1 MAAVLFIIA
10 TPIGNLD
17 DISRRAIDTLS
28 RVDLIAAEDTRHS
41 QHLLSHL
48 GLKKKMLSLHD
59 HNEHDR
65 VEQIVS
71 YLQQGMS
78 VGLISDAGT
87 PLISDP
93 GYKLVNGVINAGY
106 QVCPIPGASSIIT
119 ALCASGLATDN
130 FTFHG
135 FLSQKNAE
143 RLTRLESIKTQ
154 AGTQI
159 LLESTHRIVRLM
171 QQLNEIMPLADV
183 VLAKELT
190 KRHENFIRGNAAS
203 CLAQLEQSPEL
214 QKGEFVVLLSN
225 KSETDIE
232 QNAQEST
239 RLLKILLADMPLKKA
254 VKLAVEITGLKKN
267 DLYQQA
273 LKISKESP
281 A

>member
-1 MAAVLFIIA
+1 MSAVLFIIA

-28 RVDLIAAEDTRHS
+28 SVDLIAAEDTRHS

-59 HNEHDR
+59 HNEDDR
-65 VEQIVS
+65 VLQIVS

-93 GYKLVNGVINAGY
+93 GYKLVHGVIEAGF

-119 ALCASGLATDN
+119 ALCAAGLPTDR

-135 FLSQKNAE
+135 FLSQKNTE
-143 RLTRLESIKTQ
+143 RLTQLEAIKLQ
-154 AGTQI
+154 RGTQI
-159 LLESTHRIVRLM
+159 LLESTHRIVRLL
-171 QQLNEIMPLADV
+171 QQMCEVMPTAEV

-190 KRHENFIRGNAAS
+190 KRHENFIRGKAES

-214 QKGEFVVLLSN
+214 QKGEFVVLLSLPQ
-225 KSETDIE
+225 KTDIE
-232 QNAQEST
+232 QDSQQSN
-239 RLLKILLADMPLKKA
+239 RLLKILLQDMPLKKA

-273 LKISKESP
+273 LEITRESD
-281 A
+281 

>member
-1 MAAVLFIIA
+1 MSAVLFIIA

-28 RVDLIAAEDTRHS
+28 RVDLVAAEDTRHS
-41 QHLLSHL
+41 QYLLSHL

-59 HNEHDR
+59 HNENDR
-65 VEQIVS
+65 VAQIVD

-93 GYKLVNGVINAGY
+93 GYKLVNGVIEAGF

-119 ALCASGLATDN
+119 ALCAAGLPTDC

-143 RLTRLESIKTQ
+143 RLTRLELIKAQ
-154 AGTQI
+154 PGTQI
-159 LLESTHRIVRLM
+159 LLESTHRIVRLL
-171 QQLNEIMPLADV
+171 QQLDQVMPAADV

-190 KRHENFIRGNAAS
+190 KRHENFIRGTAQS

-214 QKGEFVVLLSN
+214 QKGEFVVLLSVQ
-225 KSETDIE
+225 SESDPE
-232 QNAQEST
+232 QDALESR

-273 LKISKESP
+273 LKISGESST
-281 A
+281 

>member
-1 MAAVLFIIA
+1 MSAVLFIIA

-28 RVDLIAAEDTRHS
+28 SVDLIAAEDTRHS

-59 HNEHDR
+59 HNEDDR
-65 VEQIVS
+65 VLQIVS

-93 GYKLVNGVINAGY
+93 GYKLVHGVIEAGF

-119 ALCASGLATDN
+119 ALCAAGLPTDR

-143 RLTRLESIKTQ
+143 RLTQLEAIKLQ
-154 AGTQI
+154 RGTQI
-159 LLESTHRIVRLM
+159 LLESTHRIVRLL
-171 QQLNEIMPLADV
+171 QQMCEVMPTAEV

-190 KRHENFIRGNAAS
+190 KRHENFIRGKAES

-214 QKGEFVVLLSN
+214 QKGEFVVLLSLPL
-225 KSETDIE
+225 KTDIE
-232 QNAQEST
+232 QDSQQSN
-239 RLLKILLADMPLKKA
+239 RLLKILLQDMPLKKA

-273 LKISKESP
+273 LEITRESD
-281 A
+281 